1 MAKSPAR
8 RRPQQERSRERVELI
23 LATARKLIG
32 TRGSDAV
39 SMRDIASA
47 AGIPISSIYQYFP
60 DKPALLQTI
69 LKNYLLHI
77 HQQLLN
83 QFAGAASRK
92 AWLAQIDPAI
102 DQFFALFEAD
112 PALAVIWSGALADP
126 TLCQQ
131 NAQVDLNNARM
142 LADQLRALNPAIDVA
157 EAETALLFLLHS
169 TGSAIQLASALPPPQ
184 VDQLKQE
191 LKQLLR
197 TRVQQL
203 LKS

>member
-1 MAKSPAR
+1 MAKLPAR

-23 LATARKLIG
+23 LQTARQLIG
-32 TRGSDAV
+32 AHGCDAV

-69 LKNYLLHI
+69 LQHYLVRI
-77 HQQLLN
+77 QEQLLA
-83 QFAGAASRK
+83 QFAGAMSRK

-102 DQFFALFEAD
+102 DQFFALFKAD

-131 NAQVDLNNARM
+131 NAQIDLNNAR
-142 LADQLRALNPAIDVA
+142 LLTRQLIALNPSINPE
-157 EAETALLFLLHS
+157 EAETALLFLLHGA
-169 TGSAIQLASALPPPQ
+169 GSAVQLAATLPPSQ
-184 VDQLKQE
+184 ADQLKQE
-191 LKQLLR
+191 LKLQLR
-197 TRVQQL
+197 TRAQQL